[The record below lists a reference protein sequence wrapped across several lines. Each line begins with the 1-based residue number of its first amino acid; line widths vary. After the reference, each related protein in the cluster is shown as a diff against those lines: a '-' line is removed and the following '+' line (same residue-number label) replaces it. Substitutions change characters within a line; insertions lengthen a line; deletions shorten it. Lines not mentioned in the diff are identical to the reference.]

1 MKLNLVIF
9 LIFSL
14 SVYSQTHTDSLHKNQ
29 PESIVQKHIEPFN
42 NRNLDDFVKAFDSR
56 ILVSRFPNDTMY
68 LGRDKLKENYAR
80 FFQKNKKSHVKV
92 LKRMVINNIV
102 IDEELATVNHATNR
116 HVTIYNT
123 GKEGIKSMT
132 FVNNSKTTSNPEAIV
147 NKQLEAYN
155 KRDIDA
161 FVNTYST
168 DIKLYKFPNSL
179 MSEGQ
184 DALKKQYE
192 SMFEKTP
199 DLNAEIVNR
208 MVLGNK
214 VIDKEKVTANGN
226 IFYAIAIYEVK
237 NGKINK
243 VTFIQ

>member
-1 MKLNLVIF
+1 MKLNLFILF
-9 LIFSL
+9 ILSL
-14 SVYSQTHTDSLHKNQ
+14 SGYSQTHTKSLSEKLSENM
-29 PESIVQKHIEPFN
+29 VQKHIEPFN
-42 NRNLDDFVKAFDSR
+42 NRDLDEFGNAFDNGV
-56 ILVSRFPNDTMY
+56 LVSRFPNDTMY
-68 LGRDKLKENYAR
+68 FGRDKLKENYAH
-80 FFQKNKKSHVKV
+80 FFQKNKKSNVKV
-92 LKRMVINNIV
+92 LNRMVLNNIV
-102 IDEELATVNHATNR
+102 IDEELSTVNHATNR
-116 HVTIYNT
+116 HVTIYKT

-132 FVNNSKTTSNPEAIV
+132 FINNAKTTSNPEAIV

-168 DIKLYKFPNSL
+168 DIKLYKFPNQL
-179 MSEGQ
+179 ISEGQ
-184 DALKKQYE
+184 DAIKKQYG
-192 SMFEKTP
+192 SMFAKTS

-214 VIDKEKVTANGN
+214 IIDKEKVTANGN

-237 NGKINK
+237 NEKIYR